1 MIIII
6 KEKDK
11 IFLFFIFDIE
21 IPFSNTAIFE
31 DAMNDHQR
39 LITVWRLELK
49 ARIVKGEI
57 NRWQGSIQDR
67 VNTIHTEKKAI
78 HQADIRHDELSEQ
91 LQRWEVDLETL
102 ARRVKL
108 VEEGIQQGHF
118 QDLDQTQA
126 QIVEYKTKADQ
137 IETQYLETLE
147 TQERLRFSQAL
158 SRDKIKYTQQVLS
171 STTEKYEVVRLDGET
186 QLDEIF
192 RETERLLEQMNPT
205 VSSLYR
211 LMVVKKE
218 RPVVGVVDGACG
230 GCFLNL
236 PTELLWTAVHRSTI
250 CHCPNCHVFLIPEAI
265 EL

>member
-1 MIIII
+1 
-6 KEKDK
+6 
-11 IFLFFIFDIE
+11 
-21 IPFSNTAIFE
+21 
-31 DAMNDHQR
+31 MNDHQR

-49 ARIVKGEI
+49 ARGVKGEF
-57 NRWQGSIQDR
+57 NRWQASIQER
-67 VNTIHTEKKAI
+67 VNTIHQQKTSI
-78 HQADIRHDELSEQ
+78 HQVDIRHDELSEQ
-91 LQRWEVDLETL
+91 LQRWDVDLETL

-108 VEEGIQQGHF
+108 VEEGIQNGHF
-118 QDLDQTQA
+118 QDLDQAQS

-137 IETQYLETLE
+137 IETDYLETLE

-171 STTEKYEVVRLDGET
+171 STTEQYEVVRLDGET
-186 QLDEIF
+186 KLAAIF
-192 RETERLLEQMNPT
+192 EETERLLDQMNPK

-218 RPVVGVVDGACG
+218 RAVVGVVEGACG

-250 CHCPNCHVFLIPEAI
+250 CHCPNCNVFLIPEDI
-265 EL
+265 KI